1 MTEERSVIDEVAPSA
16 CERMTCSVNIYI
28 ITYEKTANTNR
39 LASLDVLRGLDL
51 WLLNLEFRSFLKV

>member
-1 MTEERSVIDEVAPSA
+1 MD
-16 CERMTCSVNIYI
+16 MKN
-28 ITYEKTANTNR
+28 TANTNR